1 MDDTNQICPLLAIA
15 NHVGSM
21 GFPEIYCQGER
32 CAWWDAEPGLCAVA
46 KLAAETCGLV
56 YAVERAAKEVTE

>member
-1 MDDTNQICPLLAIA
+1 MDDTNLICPLLAIA

-32 CAWWDAEPGLCAVA
+32 CAWWDSTQEMCAIT

-56 YAVERAAKEVTE
+56 YAVERAAGEVSE